1 MAKSKSVP
9 MRMCIACREMKPKK
23 EMLRVVKTAEG
34 EIAVDPTGKASGRG
48 AYVCGSEE
56 CMQKVTNRKLL
67 NKAFSVDVATDV
79 YADVKGGEKND

>member
-1 MAKSKSVP
+1 MAKSKSIP

-34 EIAVDPTGKASGRG
+34 ELAVDPTGKASGRG

-67 NKAFSVDVATDV
+67 NKAFSADVATDV